1 MDSKVNYA
9 FVGLVVIIL
18 SVALLATILW
28 MTAATDQRVYN
39 SYQVY
44 IKESVSGLNRK
55 ALVKYRGVEVGEV
68 TDIGLDPKRPSEVW
82 VLLDIESHTPVKRD
96 TMATLATQGLTGL
109 AYIELSGGSVDAPAP
124 EIKAGQRY
132 PELLAKPSLL
142 VRIDTAFSKVM
153 KDFESISGLGDEL
166 LKNLNG
172 VSGVARKLLSEENQ
186 QRGVQI
192 LEHIEAIL
200 HSVAARKENIE
211 HSLVAL
217 DKTLE
222 NTAAAS
228 ARLPMLLTKLEKT
241 LDSVEQTT
249 QQAHGLITDTRQ
261 DIKQTTQ
268 AVAQISKGLSSSVNN
283 SRQNVDQFSRQAL
296 PEMAASL
303 RELHDLLQS
312 LRQFSRSLEQ
322 KPNMLLLGKPK
333 SNPAPGE

>member
-18 SVALLATILW
+18 SVAMLATILW
-28 MTAATDQRVYN
+28 MTAATDRRVYH

-68 TDIGLDPKRPSEVW
+68 KDIGLDPTRPSEVW
-82 VLLDIESHTPVKRD
+82 VLLDIESNTPVKRD

-109 AYIELSGGSVDAPAP
+109 AYIELSGGSVDAPPP
-124 EIKAGQRY
+124 EIKAGQHY
-132 PELLAKPSLL
+132 PELIAKPSLL
-142 VRIDTAFSKVM
+142 GRIDTAFSKVM

-172 VSGVARKLLSEENQ
+172 LSGVARKLLSEENQ
-186 QRGVQI
+186 LRGVRI
-192 LEHIEAIL
+192 LEYIEAIL
-200 HSVAARKENIE
+200 HSIAAHKDDIE
-211 HSLVAL
+211 HSLISL
-217 DKTLE
+217 EHILE
-222 NTAAAS
+222 NTAAS
-228 ARLPMLLTKLEKT
+228 ARLPIILTKLEKT

-249 QQAHGLITDTRQ
+249 QQASSLINDSRQ

-268 AVAQISKGLSSSVNN
+268 AMAQISKGLSSSVNS
-283 SRQNVDQFSRQAL
+283 SRHNVDQFSRQAL
-296 PEMAASL
+296 PEVAASL

-312 LRQFSRSLEQ
+312 LRQFSRNLEQ